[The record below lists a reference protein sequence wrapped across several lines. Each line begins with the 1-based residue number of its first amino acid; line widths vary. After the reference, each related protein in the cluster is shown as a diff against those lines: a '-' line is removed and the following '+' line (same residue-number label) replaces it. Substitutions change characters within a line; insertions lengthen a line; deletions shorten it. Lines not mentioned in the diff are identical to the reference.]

1 MKDLITYI
9 NGYKKEAL
17 LAPSF
22 KMAEALMDLITPLIV
37 ARIIN
42 IGIASQNKSF
52 IIQNIIYMILLS
64 AVGLAFSITAQYFA
78 AKASV
83 GFSTKL
89 RQACFDHILGL
100 SYSGLDQIGSDT
112 LITRLTSDINQV
124 QTGLNLGLRL
134 LLRSPFIVFGSVIM
148 AFFIDVKCA
157 LVFAVSVP
165 LLGLVTYGIM
175 RISIPL
181 FKRVQ
186 SKLDR
191 ITSLTREN
199 LTGVRVI
206 RAFRREAEETASFD
220 SSIND
225 LTGFNLFVGR
235 ISALLNPLTFCMIN
249 LATIFLIQSGA
260 IQVNLGSLGQGD
272 VVALYNYMAQMIV
285 ELIKL
290 SSLIISLNRAI
301 ACGNR
306 VASVFDLQ
314 NELTYPEENNSKKM
328 PFCVKEKGDPAASAD
343 SVCFDHVSF
352 LYPGSSEEALSD
364 ISFSAKKGETIGII
378 GGTGCGKSTL
388 INLLPRFYDVS
399 KGSLRINDKDL
410 RDCSKETLAA
420 LIGIVPQKA
429 ALFAGSVRD
438 NLKLGNEKADD
449 TLLWSCLKTAQAED
463 FIQSKEGGLDYQLEQ
478 NARNLSGGQKQR
490 LTIARAL
497 AKNPKIL
504 ILDDSSSALD
514 YATDHA
520 LRTALKEE
528 NQDRI
533 TFIVSQRAAG
543 IMDCD
548 QILVMDDGRI
558 AEAGKHDELLQ
569 KGGLYCEIYHSQFPE
584 ASEKE
589 EKGER
594 A

>member
-9 NGYKKEAL
+9 NGYKKEAF

-52 IIQNIIYMILLS
+52 IIQNIFYMILLS

-89 RQACFDHILGL
+89 RQAVFDHILGL
-100 SYSGLDQIGSDT
+100 SYSGLDQSGSDT

-148 AFFIDVKCA
+148 AFFIDIKCA

-175 RISIPL
+175 RVSIPL
-181 FKRVQ
+181 FKKVQ
-186 SKLDR
+186 SRLDR
-191 ITSLTREN
+191 ITTLTREN

-206 RAFRREAEETASFD
+206 RAFRREADEAASFD

-225 LTGFNLFVGR
+225 LTAYNLFVGR

-249 LATIFLIQSGA
+249 LATIFLIQKGA
-260 IQVNLGSLGQGD
+260 IQVNLGNLGQGD

-314 NELTYPEENNSKKM
+314 NELTYPEEGSSKNAQNM
-328 PFCVKEKGDPAASAD
+328 ADLPSLSAD
-343 SVCFDHVSF
+343 SVSFDHVFF
-352 LYPGSSEEALSD
+352 LYPGSAEEALSD
-364 ISFSAKKGETIGII
+364 ISFSAKKGQTIGII

-388 INLLPRFYDVS
+388 INLLPRFYDVN
-399 KGSLRINDKDL
+399 KGSIRINGKDL
-410 RDCSKETLAA
+410 RDFSKESLAS
-420 LIGIVPQKA
+420 LISIVPQKA
-429 ALFAGSVRD
+429 ALFAGSIRD
-438 NLKLGNEKADD
+438 NLKLGNESAEDD
-449 TLLWSCLKTAQAED
+449 LLWSCLKTAQAED
-463 FIQSKEGGLDYQLEQ
+463 FVQSKEGGLDFQLEQ

-497 AKNPKIL
+497 AKKPKIL

-520 LRTALKEE
+520 LRAALKEE

-533 TFIVSQRAAG
+533 TFLVSQRAIG

-548 QILVMDDGRI
+548 LILVMDDGRI
-558 AEAGKHDELLQ
+558 AEAGRHEELLQ
-569 KGGLYCEIYHSQFPE
+569 KDGLYREIYRSQFPDDSEEE
-584 ASEKE
+584 A
-589 EKGER
+589 KGEM

>member
-9 NGYKKEAL
+9 NGYKKEAF

-52 IIQNIIYMILLS
+52 IMQNIIYMILLS

-181 FKRVQ
+181 FKKVQ

-206 RAFRREAEETASFD
+206 RAFRREAEEKTAFD

-235 ISALLNPLTFCMIN
+235 ISALLNPLTFCLIN
-249 LATIFLIQSGA
+249 LATIFLIQKGA

-272 VVALYNYMAQMIV
+272 IVALYNYMAQMIV

-306 VASVFDLQ
+306 VASLFDLQ
-314 NELTYPEENNSKKM
+314 NELTYPEEDACKKETEE
-328 PFCVKEKGDPAASAD
+328 PVLSAD
-343 SVCFDHVSF
+343 SICFDHVSF
-352 LYPGSSEEALSD
+352 LYPGSAEAALSD
-364 ISFSAKKGETIGII
+364 ISFSAEKGQTIGII

-399 KGSLRINDKDL
+399 KGSIRINGKDL
-410 RDCSKETLAA
+410 RDFSKETLAA

-429 ALFAGSVRD
+429 ALFAGTIRD
-438 NLKLGNEKADD
+438 NLRLGNEEADD
-449 TLLWSCLKTAQAED
+449 ALLWSCLKTAQADD
-463 FIQSKEGGLDYQLEQ
+463 FVQSKEGGLDYQLEQ

-497 AKNPKIL
+497 AKKPKIL

-520 LRTALKEE
+520 LRAALKEE

-533 TFIVSQRAAG
+533 SFIVSQRAAG

-548 QILVMDDGRI
+548 LILVMDDGKI
-558 AEAGKHDELLQ
+558 AQAGRHDDLLQ
-569 KGGLYCEIYHSQFPE
+569 KDGLYREIYRSQFPD
-584 ASEKE
+584 AAKQD
-589 EKGER
+589 EKGEM

>member
-9 NGYKKEAL
+9 NGYKKEAF

-52 IIQNIIYMILLS
+52 IIQNIFYMILLS

-89 RQACFDHILGL
+89 RQAVFDHILGL
-100 SYSGLDQIGSDT
+100 SYSGLDQSGSDT

-148 AFFIDVKCA
+148 AFFIDIKCA

-175 RISIPL
+175 RVSIPL
-181 FKRVQ
+181 FKKVQ
-186 SKLDR
+186 SRLDR
-191 ITSLTREN
+191 ITTLTREN

-206 RAFRREAEETASFD
+206 RAFRREADEAASFD

-225 LTGFNLFVGR
+225 LTAYNLFVGR

-249 LATIFLIQSGA
+249 LATIFLIQKGA
-260 IQVNLGSLGQGD
+260 IQVNLGNLGQGD

-314 NELTYPEENNSKKM
+314 NELTYPEEGSSKNAQNM
-328 PFCVKEKGDPAASAD
+328 ADLPSLSAD
-343 SVCFDHVSF
+343 SVSFDHVFF
-352 LYPGSSEEALSD
+352 LYPGSAEEALSD
-364 ISFSAKKGETIGII
+364 ISFSAKKGQTIGII

-388 INLLPRFYDVS
+388 INLLPRFYDVN
-399 KGSLRINDKDL
+399 KGSIRINGKDL
-410 RDCSKETLAA
+410 RDFSKESLAS
-420 LIGIVPQKA
+420 LISIVPQKA
-429 ALFAGSVRD
+429 ALFAGSIRD
-438 NLKLGNEKADD
+438 NLKLGNESAEDD
-449 TLLWSCLKTAQAED
+449 LLWSCLKTAQAED
-463 FIQSKEGGLDYQLEQ
+463 FVQSKEGGLDFQLEQ

-497 AKNPKIL
+497 AKKPKIL

-520 LRTALKEE
+520 LRAALKEE

-533 TFIVSQRAAG
+533 TFLVSQRAIG

-548 QILVMDDGRI
+548 LILVMDDGRI
-558 AEAGKHDELLQ
+558 AEAGKHEELLQ
-569 KGGLYCEIYHSQFPE
+569 KDGLYREIYRSQFPDDSEEE
-584 ASEKE
+584 A
-589 EKGER
+589 KGEM

>member
-9 NGYKKEAL
+9 NGYKKEAF

-52 IIQNIIYMILLS
+52 IIQNIFYMILLS

-89 RQACFDHILGL
+89 RQAVFDHILGL
-100 SYSGLDQIGSDT
+100 SYSGLDQSGSDT

-148 AFFIDVKCA
+148 AFFIDIKCA

-175 RISIPL
+175 RVSIPL
-181 FKRVQ
+181 FKKVQ
-186 SKLDR
+186 SRLDR
-191 ITSLTREN
+191 ITTLTREN

-206 RAFRREAEETASFD
+206 RAFRREADEAASFD

-225 LTGFNLFVGR
+225 LTAYNLFVGR

-249 LATIFLIQSGA
+249 LATIFLIQKGA
-260 IQVNLGSLGQGD
+260 IQVNLGNLGQGD

-285 ELIKL
+285 ELVKL

-314 NELTYPEENNSKKM
+314 NELTYPEEGSSKNAQNM
-328 PFCVKEKGDPAASAD
+328 ADLPSLSAD
-343 SVCFDHVSF
+343 SVSFDHVFF
-352 LYPGSSEEALSD
+352 LYPGSAEEALSD
-364 ISFSAKKGETIGII
+364 ISFSAKKGQTIGII

-388 INLLPRFYDVS
+388 INLLPRFYDVN
-399 KGSLRINDKDL
+399 KGSIRINGKDL
-410 RDCSKETLAA
+410 RDFSKESLAS
-420 LIGIVPQKA
+420 LISIVPQKA
-429 ALFAGSVRD
+429 ALFAGSIRD
-438 NLKLGNEKADD
+438 NLKLGNESAEDD
-449 TLLWSCLKTAQAED
+449 LLWSCLKTAQAED
-463 FIQSKEGGLDYQLEQ
+463 FVQSKEGGLDFQLEQ

-497 AKNPKIL
+497 AKKPKIL

-520 LRTALKEE
+520 LRAALKEE

-533 TFIVSQRAAG
+533 TFLVSQRAIG

-548 QILVMDDGRI
+548 LILVMDDGRI
-558 AEAGKHDELLQ
+558 AEAGKHEELLQ
-569 KGGLYCEIYHSQFPE
+569 KDGLYREIYRSQFPDDSEEE
-584 ASEKE
+584 A
-589 EKGER
+589 KGEM

>member
-9 NGYKKEAL
+9 NGYKKEAF

-52 IIQNIIYMILLS
+52 IIQNIFYMILLS

-89 RQACFDHILGL
+89 RQAVFDHILGL
-100 SYSGLDQIGSDT
+100 SYSGLDQSGSDT

-148 AFFIDVKCA
+148 AFFIDIKCA

-175 RISIPL
+175 RVSIPL
-181 FKRVQ
+181 FKKVQ
-186 SKLDR
+186 SRLDR
-191 ITSLTREN
+191 ITTLTREN

-206 RAFRREAEETASFD
+206 RAFRREADEAASFD

-225 LTGFNLFVGR
+225 LTAYNLFVGR

-249 LATIFLIQSGA
+249 LATIFLIQKGA
-260 IQVNLGSLGQGD
+260 IQVNLGNLGQGD

-314 NELTYPEENNSKKM
+314 NELTYPEEGSSKNAQNTADL
-328 PFCVKEKGDPAASAD
+328 PSLSAD
-343 SVCFDHVSF
+343 SVSFDHVFF
-352 LYPGSSEEALSD
+352 LYPGSAEEALSD
-364 ISFSAKKGETIGII
+364 ISFSAKKGQTIGII

-388 INLLPRFYDVS
+388 INLLPRFYDVN
-399 KGSLRINDKDL
+399 KGSIRINGKDL
-410 RDCSKETLAA
+410 RDFSKESLAS
-420 LIGIVPQKA
+420 LISIVPQKA
-429 ALFAGSVRD
+429 ALFAGSIRD
-438 NLKLGNEKADD
+438 NLKLGNESAEDD
-449 TLLWSCLKTAQAED
+449 LLWSCLKTAQAED
-463 FIQSKEGGLDYQLEQ
+463 FVQSKEGGLDFQLEQ

-497 AKNPKIL
+497 AKKPKIL

-520 LRTALKEE
+520 LRAALKEE

-533 TFIVSQRAAG
+533 TFLVSQRAIG

-548 QILVMDDGRI
+548 LILVMDDGRI
-558 AEAGKHDELLQ
+558 AEAGRHEELLQ
-569 KGGLYCEIYHSQFPE
+569 KDGLYREIYRSQFPDDSEEE
-584 ASEKE
+584 A
-589 EKGER
+589 KGEM

>member
-52 IIQNIIYMILLS
+52 IMQNIIYMILLS

-89 RQACFDHILGL
+89 RQAVFDHILGL

-175 RISIPL
+175 RVSIPL
-181 FKRVQ
+181 FKKVQ

-206 RAFRREAEETASFD
+206 RAFRREAEERASFD
-220 SSIND
+220 SSIDD

-235 ISALLNPLTFCMIN
+235 ISALLNPLTFCLIN
-249 LATIFLIQSGA
+249 LATIFLIQKGA
-260 IQVNLGSLGQGD
+260 LQVNLGSLEQGD
-272 VVALYNYMAQMIV
+272 IVALYNYMAQMIV
-285 ELIKL
+285 ELVKL

-306 VASVFDLQ
+306 VASLFDLR
-314 NELTYPEENNSKKM
+314 NELVYPEESDQKNE
-328 PFCVKEKGDPAASAD
+328 PYEFPVSAD

-352 LYPGSSEEALSD
+352 LYPDSAEEALSD
-364 ISFSAKKGETIGII
+364 ISFSAEKGQTIGII

-399 KGSLRINDKDL
+399 RGSVRINGKDL
-410 RDCSKETLAA
+410 RDFPKEALAA

-438 NLKLGNEKADD
+438 NLKLGNETADD
-449 TLLWSCLKTAQAED
+449 ALLWSCLKTAQAD
-463 FIQSKEGGLDYQLEQ
+463 GFIQSKEGGLDYQLEQ

-497 AKNPKIL
+497 AKKPKIL

-520 LRTALKEE
+520 LRAALRESS
-528 NQDRI
+528 QDRI

-548 QILVMDDGRI
+548 LILVMDDGKI
-558 AEAGKHDELLQ
+558 AEAGKHEELLQ
-569 KGGLYCEIYHSQFPE
+569 KGGLYHEIYCSQFPE
-584 ASEKE
+584 DSEAEK
-589 EKGER
+589 KGEK

>member
-1 MKDLITYI
+1 MIYL

-22 KMAEALMDLITPLIV
+22 KMAEALMDLITPLLV

-42 IGIASQNKSF
+42 IGIAEGNSPF
-52 IIQNIIYMILLS
+52 IIRNVFYMIALS
-64 AVGLAFSITAQYFA
+64 AIGLAFSITAQFFA

-83 GFSTKL
+83 GFSTEL
-89 RQACFDHILGL
+89 RQSVFDHILGL
-100 SYSGLDQIGSDT
+100 SYSGMDQIGSDT

-148 AFFIDVKCA
+148 AFLIDIKCA

-165 LLGLVTYGIM
+165 LLGLATYGIM

-186 SKLDR
+186 SKLDH

-206 RAFRREAEETASFD
+206 RAFRREGAEASSFD
-220 SSIND
+220 SSIDD
-225 LTGFNLFVGR
+225 LTLCNLFVGR

-249 LATIFLIQSGA
+249 LATIFLIQKGA
-260 IQVNLGSLGQGD
+260 VQVNLGSLEQGD

-285 ELIKL
+285 ELVKL

-314 NELTYPEENNSKKM
+314 NELVYKEEK
-328 PFCVKEKGDPAASAD
+328 DPVSPD
-343 SVCFDHVSF
+343 TVCFDQVSF
-352 LYPGSSEEALSD
+352 LYPDSSEEALSD
-364 ISFSAKKGETIGII
+364 ISFTAKKGEMIGII

-388 INLLPRFYDVS
+388 VHLLPRFYDVS
-399 KGSLRINDKDL
+399 KGSIRIGGKDL
-410 RDCSKETLAA
+410 RDCSKEILAS
-420 LIGIVPQKA
+420 LIAIVPQKA

-438 NLKLGNEKADD
+438 NLKLGNECAGDD
-449 TLLWSCLKTAQAED
+449 LLWSCLKTAQAED
-463 FIQSKEGGLDYQLEQ
+463 FVSSKEGGLDYILEQ

-497 AKNPKIL
+497 AKEPKIL

-514 YATDHA
+514 YATDRA
-520 LRTALKEE
+520 LRCALRQE

-548 QILVMDDGRI
+548 LILVMDDGRI
-558 AEAGKHDELLQ
+558 AEAGKHEELLQ
-569 KGGLYCEIYHSQFPE
+569 KNGLYREIYRSQFPDASPAE
-584 ASEKE
+584 ASTTE
-589 EKGER
+589 EKGGK

>member
-42 IGIASQNKSF
+42 IGIASQDKSF
-52 IIQNIIYMILLS
+52 IMQNIIYMILLS

-89 RQACFDHILGL
+89 RQACFDHILDL

-181 FKRVQ
+181 FKKVQ

-206 RAFRREAEETASFD
+206 RAFRREAEEKAAFD
-220 SSIND
+220 NSIDD

-235 ISALLNPLTFCMIN
+235 ISALLNPLTFCLIN
-249 LATIFLIQSGA
+249 LATIFLIQKGA

-272 VVALYNYMAQMIV
+272 IVALYNYMAQMIV

-306 VASVFDLQ
+306 VASLFDLQ
-314 NELTYPEENNSKKM
+314 NELTYP
-328 PFCVKEKGDPAASAD
+328 KETSIKNAANDLPISAD

-352 LYPGSSEEALSD
+352 LYPGSAEAALSD
-364 ISFSAKKGETIGII
+364 ISFSAEKGQTIGII

-399 KGSLRINDKDL
+399 KGSIRINDKDL
-410 RDCSKETLAA
+410 RDFSKETLAA

-429 ALFAGSVRD
+429 ALFAGTVRD

-449 TLLWSCLKTAQAED
+449 ALIWSCLKTAQADD
-463 FIQSKEGGLDYQLEQ
+463 FVQSKEGGLDYQLEQ

-497 AKNPKIL
+497 AKKPKIL

-520 LRTALKEE
+520 LRAALKEE

-533 TFIVSQRAAG
+533 CFIVSQRAAG

-548 QILVMDDGRI
+548 LILVMDDGRI
-558 AEAGKHDELLQ
+558 AEAGKHEDLL
-569 KGGLYCEIYHSQFPE
+569 KKDGLYREIYHSQFPD
-584 ASEKE
+584 AARQE
-589 EKGER
+589 EKGEI